1 MKVYLV
7 ENSQITEKLELE
19 DSFPYM
25 VDTVVYKDIS
35 YKILERK
42 FDINYNILFLY
53 IRKI

>member
-7 ENSQITEKLELE
+7 ENSQITEKIEIAY
-19 DSFPYM
+19 SFPCM

-53 IRKI
+53 VRKI